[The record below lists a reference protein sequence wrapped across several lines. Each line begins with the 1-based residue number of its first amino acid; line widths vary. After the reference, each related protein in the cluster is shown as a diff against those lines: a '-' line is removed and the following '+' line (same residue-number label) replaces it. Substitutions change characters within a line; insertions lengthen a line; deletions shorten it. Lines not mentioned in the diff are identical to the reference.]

1 MSYLEDLLEWTFPGA
16 PMDQYYVIIKCSQL
30 FTGVTHCFTI
40 MEVNHGPCLH
50 LVMSTLPY
58 IANQAICLSRNYF
71 HLLRDSFIF
80 LDNIGTHIFPVYRFQ
95 FIMGRKLFRRRQV
108 KNKQKRQRGRRSPLN
123 KIFWWF
129 ACLKSLEQ
137 DVTSTDVSHNAS
149 TIDSYTSSGG
159 YCSVSDSEIIHAD
172 HPSDV
177 TISIDDPCTGS
188 HLSSQD
194 NKSSDELHVS
204 SVCER
209 MGLSN
214 VPYIPPGD
222 LEENFVREVRV
233 LTALQGLE
241 CIPTFFGVTLPPDD
255 GPFPAIV
262 QEFVTN
268 GQSYTATSLYDA
280 TEKHLITKDKSLQT
294 SSVADDTE
302 DLWDDVDSVASW
314 EPTQDIY
321 PTESNPN
328 FKIKLIDFGLTL
340 NMNDEGQ
347 YLQFTDERQAEVM
360 KNSIHVAPEVITGQR
375 PFSKASDVFSIG
387 RVLKDLSVVGDDF
400 LMRLGDQCMKPN
412 PDERPKLDDV
422 IDIINVRIQSV
433 KIPTCYNM
441 NLNHESWC

>member
-1 MSYLEDLLEWTFPGA
+1 
-16 PMDQYYVIIKCSQL
+16 
-30 FTGVTHCFTI
+30 
-40 MEVNHGPCLH
+40 MEANHGPCLH
-50 LVMSTLPY
+50 LVMSTLLY
-58 IANQAICLSRNYF
+58 IANKAICLSRNYF

-80 LDNIGTHIFPVYRFQ
+80 LDNIVYHGKKTFQ
-95 FIMGRKLFRRRQV
+95 KKTSEEQAEPPTR
-108 KNKQKRQRGRRSPLN
+108 

-129 ACLKSLEQ
+129 ACLRSSDQ
-137 DVTSTDVSHNAS
+137 DGTSTDVSQNAS
-149 TIDSYTSSGG
+149 TIDTYTSSGG
-159 YCSVSDSEIIHAD
+159 SCSVSDSEIIHAD

-177 TISIDDPCTGS
+177 TISIDDSCTGS
-188 HLSSQD
+188 QLSSQD
-194 NKSSDELHVS
+194 TKSSDELHVS

-222 LEENFVREVRV
+222 LKRLMMMGYAHLSRRSGNGAVQLMRIKPTQVLCAVKTQYKHLNEETAGQHFLAFIFVWYDFPLFFRTFQARSEI
-233 LTALQGLE
+233 LKALQGLE
-241 CIPTFFGVTLPPDD
+241 CIPTFFGVTLPQDD

-262 QEFVTN
+262 QEFVRN

-280 TEKHLITKDKSLQT
+280 TEKCLITKDNYLQVAIDICLALRDMHSRYWLHCDIKSDNIMLQT

-302 DLWDDVDSVASW
+302 NLWDDVDSVASW

-340 NMNDEGQ
+340 NMNDQEQ
-347 YLQFTDERQAEVM
+347 YLQFTDERQAEVR

-387 RVLKDLSVVGDDF
+387 RVLKDLMSSETTFCCV
-400 LMRLGDQCMKPN
+400 L
-412 PDERPKLDDV
+412 E
-422 IDIINVRIQSV
+422 INV
-433 KIPTCYNM
+433 
-441 NLNHESWC
+441 

>member
-1 MSYLEDLLEWTFPGA
+1 
-16 PMDQYYVIIKCSQL
+16 
-30 FTGVTHCFTI
+30 
-40 MEVNHGPCLH
+40 
-50 LVMSTLPY
+50 
-58 IANQAICLSRNYF
+58 
-71 HLLRDSFIF
+71 
-80 LDNIGTHIFPVYRFQ
+80 
-95 FIMGRKLFRRRQV
+95 MGRKLFRRRQV
-108 KNKQKRQRGRRSPLN
+108 KNKQNRQRGRRSTLN

-129 ACLKSLEQ
+129 ACLRSSEQ
-137 DVTSTDVSHNAS
+137 DGTSTDVSQDAS

-159 YCSVSDSEIIHAD
+159 SCSVSDSEIIKAD

-188 HLSSQD
+188 YLSSQD
-194 NKSSDELHVS
+194 TKSSDELYVS

-222 LEENFVREVRV
+222 LEEVEDEWGMPIFLGGGGNGAVQLMRIKSTQVLCAVKTQYKHLNEETAGQNFASEVRV
-233 LTALQGLE
+233 LKALQGLQ
-241 CIPTFFGVTLPPDD
+241 CIPTFFGVTLPQDD

-262 QEFVTN
+262 QEFVRN

-280 TEKHLITKDKSLQT
+280 TEKCLITKDNYLQVAIDICLALRDMHSRYWLHCDIKSDNIMLQT
-294 SSVADDTE
+294 SSVAHDTVN
-302 DLWDDVDSVASW
+302 LWDDVDSVASW

-340 NMNDEGQ
+340 NMNDQEQ
-347 YLQFTDERQAEVM
+347 YLKFTDERQAEVL

-400 LMRLGDQCMKPN
+400 LLSLGDQCMKLN

-433 KIPTCYNM
+433 KKP
-441 NLNHESWC
+441 

>member
-30 FTGVTHCFTI
+30 YTGVTHCFTI

-58 IANQAICLSRNYF
+58 IANKAICLSRNYF

-80 LDNIGTHIFPVYRFQ
+80 LDNIVYHGKKT
-95 FIMGRKLFRRRQV
+95 I
-108 KNKQKRQRGRRSPLN
+108 QKKTSEEQAEPPTS

-129 ACLKSLEQ
+129 ACLRSSEQ
-137 DVTSTDVSHNAS
+137 DVTSNDVSHNAS

-159 YCSVSDSEIIHAD
+159 YCSVRDSEIIHAH

-194 NKSSDELHVS
+194 TKSSDELHVS

-222 LEENFVREVRV
+222 LDEVDDEWGMPIFLGGGGNGAVQLMRIKPTQV
-233 LTALQGLE
+233 LCAVKTQTLQERWSFDSITRLGVHS
-241 CIPTFFGVTLPPDD
+241 TFFGVTLPPDD

-268 GQSYTATSLYDA
+268 GQTYTATSLYDA
-280 TEKHLITKDKSLQT
+280 TDKRLITKDNSEHVAMDICLALRDMHTRYWLHCDIKSDNILLQT
-294 SSVADDTE
+294 SSVVDDTE

-314 EPTQDIY
+314 EPTHDIC

-328 FKIKLIDFGLTL
+328 FKIKLIDFG
-340 NMNDEGQ
+340 
-347 YLQFTDERQAEVM
+347 
-360 KNSIHVAPEVITGQR
+360 
-375 PFSKASDVFSIG
+375 
-387 RVLKDLSVVGDDF
+387 
-400 LMRLGDQCMKPN
+400 
-412 PDERPKLDDV
+412 
-422 IDIINVRIQSV
+422 
-433 KIPTCYNM
+433 
-441 NLNHESWC
+441 